1 VERAKSQH
9 HARFLK
15 APIVNLLNTT
25 STPST
30 NDSVTWLGWYKMLL
44 PANYSMPTRWANHSN
59 PPPRPSQQD
68 SSMASQNDLEY
79 DELNIILASVG
90 LLLAFFTLLIGI
102 LQWQQFR
109 RSKRSTDSVGCGPE
123 SESSINMDP
132 FNKLLSFESFNTIP
146 RC

>member
-1 VERAKSQH
+1 
-9 HARFLK
+9 
-15 APIVNLLNTT
+15 
-25 STPST
+25 
-30 NDSVTWLGWYKMLL
+30 
-44 PANYSMPTRWANHSN
+44 
-59 PPPRPSQQD
+59 
-68 SSMASQNDLEY
+68 MASQNDLEY